1 MSWYVKEREC
11 TLCFI
16 LLYSYLDVQYLG
28 LCALKAWK
36 AKLKCCNF
44 CWQYVARSR
53 ITVVLPGANLAFQDN
68 AFRLVI
74 MAACDLICSTRQ
86 ITTVALWI
94 FIHCANT
101 GVCALWVNRWNHI
114 RNRKCNFPLKSKDGW
129 RFSIPL
135 PLFPPT
141 LPGCL
146 LFCVCEIK

>member
-1 MSWYVKEREC
+1 MIFFNVLICKRKRVHFMLY
-11 TLCFI
+11 TFI
-16 LLYSYLDVQYLG
+16 QLAWCPIFRHVCIKG
-28 LCALKAWK
+28 LQ
-36 AKLKCCNF
+36 CCNF

-94 FIHCANT
+94 FIHRANT
-101 GVCALWVNRWNHI
+101 GVCALWVNWWNHI

-135 PLFPPT
+135 PLFPPS

-146 LFCVCEIK
+146 LLCVCEIK